1 MLNRIVIMGRLTRDP
16 NMRKTDSGIAC
27 ASFSL
32 AVERDYKNQYGEKET
47 DFIDCTAWRHT
58 AEFVSQYLTKGR
70 MAVVVGRLQ
79 LRDYTGRDGT
89 KKRAAEVQVE
99 NVYFA
104 DSRPAIKPAP
114 GIDYDDYDEQ
124 GDADGDL
131 PF

>member
-70 MAVVVGRLQ
+70 MAVVSGRLQ
-79 LRDYTGRDGT
+79 LRDYTSRDGT
-89 KKRAAEVQVE
+89 KRRAAEVQVE

-104 DSRPAIKPAP
+104 DSRPAGRIDTST
-114 GIDYDDYDEQ
+114 DYDSYDESE
-124 GDADGDL
+124 DTDGEL